1 MFFLGN
7 QEIASSYARA
17 KFVSA
22 FTDFFALIYH
32 VVIQVF
38 FLQFRVMPMFFY
50 NIISVAIFVFLL
62 FAIYRVKSFI
72 ILFFIAYIE
81 VMCHQI
87 LAEYFMGSE
96 TCFHYFV
103 LMMGLLPFLVFEKKL
118 IVATIV
124 SVISSVIFIIL
135 ESISFTPKY
144 IVSLNIVNTL
154 KYLNMT
160 ITIIVIIFMVG
171 IFTISVYKIE
181 DNLEAKNR
189 GLEKEIRMASVI
201 QQNFFKQ
208 DVSQINNFD
217 LAFYSKPMAGVS
229 GDLYDFFRTG
239 SNLEGLGIFD
249 VSGHG
254 ISSGLVTMLVKNI
267 IHQEFYTKEKMDLWE
282 ILNNING
289 RVIQEK
295 GDIENYLTG
304 ILIKTNK
311 ENIEVA
317 IAGHPRPI
325 FYHHKTGICEY
336 LQMKKESV
344 GAIGIPGFPVYYTSQ
359 VYNFEEGDELFIYS
373 DGLVDTVNERK
384 EDFGKDRLLN
394 LIYRVC
400 DMPAKMQMVE
410 VEKQIAMFQ
419 GRAPQKDDLTFIIL
433 KK

>member
-1 MFFLGN
+1 
-7 QEIASSYARA
+7 
-17 KFVSA
+17 
-22 FTDFFALIYH
+22 
-32 VVIQVF
+32 
-38 FLQFRVMPMFFY
+38 
-50 NIISVAIFVFLL
+50 
-62 FAIYRVKSFI
+62 
-72 ILFFIAYIE
+72 
-81 VMCHQI
+81 
-87 LAEYFMGSE
+87 MGSE
-96 TCFHYFV
+96 TCFHYFI

-325 FYHHKTGICEY
+325 FYHHKTGICEF

>member
-50 NIISVAIFVFLL
+50 NIISVAIFVLLL

-325 FYHHKTGICEY
+325 FYHHKTGICEF

>member
-1 MFFLGN
+1 
-7 QEIASSYARA
+7 
-17 KFVSA
+17 
-22 FTDFFALIYH
+22 
-32 VVIQVF
+32 
-38 FLQFRVMPMFFY
+38 MFFY
-50 NIISVAIFVFLL
+50 NIISVAIFVLLL

-96 TCFHYFV
+96 TCFHYFI

-154 KYLNMT
+154 KYLNMS
-160 ITIIVIIFMVG
+160 ITIIVIVFMVG

-181 DNLEAKNR
+181 DNLEAKNK

-325 FYHHKTGICEY
+325 FYHHKTGICEF